1 MSMSFGV
8 GDFLALGQLAWSVY
22 KSCKD
27 AAGSFQD
34 ISLEVLSLHAVIKE
48 FEDNLQGS
56 TLPSSQRT
64 GLESVAEGC
73 RNVLKDLQTLT
84 GRYHSLGTK
93 TKRTYDRLAWGQED
107 ITGLRSRLI
116 SNTVLL
122 NAFISTSQIIV
133 QNRLER
139 YLNEVRQGHREGSV
153 LSNQS
158 LSSDDKATWREIRK
172 ELEDIGISV
181 AAIRANK
188 AFIIGWFDAN
198 FGPRSV
204 EEHERGE
211 SDAQPPDTTIL
222 DDNLSVGR
230 SDDSS
235 ESFAATTSNNSC
247 SAASVGV
254 ERSCERPSVLTATH
268 SSAEE
273 LGETR
278 SSSHGIVTTPTMQRV
293 PTAMTGFGEQ
303 IPEQVENRR
312 AIGKW
317 LKDLFFDAVADGSI
331 EALKSHLA
339 NGASVTWVD
348 HRGRS
353 PLHIAASRGYD
364 DVVEELVRAGGAL
377 EARNT
382 KGATPLH
389 DAARGGHA
397 STVEMLIENG
407 ADIETKEPKWRKCRE
422 VTALVIAVIAKAE
435 EVACVLLGRGAKV
448 NYLFDFQQTILHVAV
463 IDFKSAHTF
472 TLLLQAAANPHARN
486 GGGRTPLH
494 TAASWGNRVA
504 VKSLLDAGAKINPV
518 DSWQHT
524 PLHMAAWNKHE
535 AVVQML
541 LDHGANA
548 ELKDNTGRTAKAVM
562 KKKGFGKL
570 IVTPQRTS
578 SHKD

>member
-1 MSMSFGV
+1 MSFGV
-8 GDFLALGQLAWSVY
+8 GDFFALGQLAWSVY

-48 FEDNLQGS
+48 FEDNLQRS

-64 GLESVAEGC
+64 GL
-73 RNVLKDLQTLT
+73 D
-84 GRYHSLGTK
+84 
-93 TKRTYDRLAWGQED
+93 
-107 ITGLRSRLI
+107 
-116 SNTVLL
+116 
-122 NAFISTSQIIV
+122 TSQIIV

-139 YLNEVRQGHREGSV
+139 YLNEVQQGHREGSV

-158 LSSDDKATWREIRK
+158 LTLDGKATWHEIRK
-172 ELEDIGISV
+172 ELEEVGISV
-181 AAIRANK
+181 AALRANK

-198 FGPRSV
+198 FGAGSL
-204 EEHERGE
+204 EEQERGE
-211 SDAQPPDTTIL
+211 SDAQPPDATIL

-235 ESFAATTSNNSC
+235 ESFAAITSNYNC

-254 ERSCERPSVLTATH
+254 ERPCERPRVPTVTH

-273 LGETR
+273 LGKMR
-278 SSSHGIVTTPTMQRV
+278 SSSHGIVTTPTLRRV
-293 PTAMTGFGEQ
+293 PTAMTGLGQ
-303 IPEQVENRR
+303 QTPEQVANRR

-317 LKDLFFDAVADGSI
+317 LKKSFFDAVTDGSI
-331 EALKSHLA
+331 QALKSHLA

-377 EARNT
+377 EARDT

-397 STVEMLIENG
+397 STVEILIENG
-407 ADIETKEPKWRKCRE
+407 ADIETKEPKWRRCKE

-448 NYLFDFQQTILHVAV
+448 NYLFEFQQTILHVAV

-472 TLLLQAAANPHARN
+472 TLFLQAASNPHARN

-504 VKSLLDAGAKINPV
+504 VKSLLDAGAKIDPV
-518 DSWQHT
+518 DSWQQT
-524 PLHMAAWNKHE
+524 PLHMAAWNKHK
-535 AVVQML
+535 AVVQIL

-548 ELKDNTGRTAKAVM
+548 ELKENTGRTAKAVM
-562 KKKGFGKL
+562 KKKGFGEL